1 MIKTMNTILK
11 FALSLIAIV
20 CFPMSMKA
28 QDINYEDLSQLQLQ
42 QRVKER
48 VKFMYDY
55 VSFMADK
62 SKTQKTRYYYCKKAL
77 QFFIGKG
84 YEYEENGVTKQG
96 VMMQTTSINR
106 LGVKKT
112 LLRDYFRSLVNLR
125 YSKVNITS
133 VEIADV
139 QVSDLKR
146 VDSSDNKALYMCTCQ
161 YVEYYRFDGGLD
173 RYDGVYV
180 QKSTKRIVC
189 YVELDEVLSCEIGK
203 PNYYEHKILLG
214 DVESISTERL

>member
-1 MIKTMNTILK
+1 
-11 FALSLIAIV
+11 
-20 CFPMSMKA
+20 MSMKG
-28 QDINYEDLSQLQLQ
+28 QDFNYEALSQVQIQ

-48 VKFMYDY
+48 VIMMNYFF
-55 VSFMADK
+55 SSMADK
-62 SKTQKTRYYYCKKAL
+62 SKTKETRYYYRKKAL
-77 QFFIGKG
+77 SLFIGNG
-84 YEYEENGVTKQG
+84 YEYEENGVTKRG
-96 VMMQTTSINR
+96 VMMQTSSVNR
-106 LGVKKT
+106 PSVVTNT
-112 LLRDYFRSLVNLR
+112 LLRDYFSRLVNLI

-139 QVSDLKR
+139 QVSDLKK
-146 VDSSDNKALYMCTCQ
+146 VDSSDNKTLYMCTCQ

-189 YVELDEVLSCEIGK
+189 YVELDETEIDATGRPNCE
-203 PNYYEHKILLG
+203 YKILLG